1 MTRMSA
7 TARRL
12 LALLFVVIVVA
23 FVAGSIAMYNKAFTK
38 VHRISLITDNV
49 GYALPK
55 DADVKVRGVNIGRV
69 LGVHPDGN
77 GVRVDL
83 ALQPD
88 YVDQLPSQTTAR
100 LIPKTL
106 FGERFVDL
114 TLPDGG
120 GSGTLDDVDTIA
132 MDKRGNSVE
141 LDRVLDGLLPVLQA
155 VPPEELASTLGAL
168 RYALE
173 GNGDKI
179 GVSLEKL
186 GQVFD
191 GINEDLPALE
201 SGLQDLATFSQ
212 TYTEAVPDLIS
223 SLDALRTTS
232 NTLVQRQDDIRESIS
247 SVSGSAYDL
256 TGFLE
261 VNRPRLINVLADSRQ
276 TLDLLARYSP
286 SLGCAVSN
294 FQQALAKSDP
304 VLGVGTD
311 RPGIRV
317 TVEVGNPRGRYVPNQ
332 DEPRAFDNRGPVCY
346 QPADLSKG
354 ETFPQSPGGGLAD
367 GAFQPPSR
375 NPGDKHLDELPDP
388 RANDPAVTGI
398 RARGSVPDA
407 PGRAVPEQPNRPLP
421 PGIDDRQMGYEGS
434 PIETA
439 TVQTIYGAAQG
450 TTAEAVPDWV
460 AGIGAPALRG
470 AEVSFR

>member
-1 MTRMSA
+1 MSA
-7 TARRL
+7 TSRRL
-12 LALLFVVIVVA
+12 LALLFVVIVAA
-23 FVAGSIAMYNKAFTK
+23 FIAGSIAMYNKAFTK
-38 VHRISLITDNV
+38 VHRISLVTDNA

-69 LGVHPDGN
+69 TGVHPDEGK
-77 GVRVDL
+77 VRVDL
-83 ALQPD
+83 ALDPD
-88 YVDQLPSQTTAR
+88 YVDQLPSETTAR

-114 TLPDGG
+114 TIPKNGT
-120 GSGTLDDVDTIA
+120 GTLDDVTTIA
-132 MDKRGNSVE
+132 MDPRGNSVE

-155 VPPEELASTLGAL
+155 VPPEQLASTLGAL

-173 GNGDKI
+173 GNGDRI
-179 GVSLEKL
+179 GVSLEQL
-186 GQVFD
+186 GKVFD

-212 TYTEAVPDLIS
+212 TYSEAVPDLIA

-232 NTLVQRQDDIRESIS
+232 NTLVQRKDDIAESIR
-247 SVSGSAYDL
+247 SVSGSAHDL

-261 VNRPRLINVLADSRQ
+261 VNRSNLINVLADSRQ
-276 TLDLLARYSP
+276 SLDYLAEYSP
-286 SLGCAVSN
+286 SLGCTVAN
-294 FQQALAKSDP
+294 FQEALKRSDA

-317 TVEVGNPRGRYVPNQ
+317 TIEITNPRGRYVPNQ
-332 DEPRAFDNRGPVCY
+332 DEPRAFDTRGPVCY
-346 QPADLSKG
+346 DVPDTAKG
-354 ETFPQSPGGGLAD
+354 ETFPSPPGGGLAD
-367 GAFQPPSR
+367 GSFQPPAR
-375 NPGDKHLDELPDP
+375 HLGPATLNELPDP
-388 RANDPAVTGI
+388 RANDPAVTAT
-398 RARGSVPDA
+398 RQRGSVPDA

-421 PGIDDRQMGYEGS
+421 PGVDARQMAYEGS
-434 PIETA
+434 PIENA

-450 TTAEAVPDWV
+450 APAESVPQWV
-460 AGIGAPALRG
+460 AGLGAPALRG